1 MGYLSSYFEKLLMLV
16 APETHKI
23 RILWVSF
30 FRVGSTDIKMD
41 ILLVQILFITLQ
53 ISNKIQSAKCLDHF
67 AFCQVLSLLIN
78 DIDISARN
86 SIDFKLK

>member
-1 MGYLSSYFEKLLMLV
+1 MLV

-41 ILLVQILFITLQ
+41 VLLVQILFITLQIQ

-78 DIDISARN
+78 EIDINARN